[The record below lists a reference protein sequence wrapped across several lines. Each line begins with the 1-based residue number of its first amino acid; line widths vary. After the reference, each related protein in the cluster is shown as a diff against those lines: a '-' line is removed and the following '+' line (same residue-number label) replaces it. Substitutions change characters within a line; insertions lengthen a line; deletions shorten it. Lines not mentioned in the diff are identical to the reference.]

1 MKTRKCAFQNKLFL
15 KNGIF
20 VLKCY
25 KLKKKKKNRNFEH
38 IASISLLNFIDDLSA
53 ITRS

>member
-25 KLKKKKKNRNFEH
+25 KLKKKKKTGT
-38 IASISLLNFIDDLSA
+38 LNTLPA
-53 ITRS
+53 LVY